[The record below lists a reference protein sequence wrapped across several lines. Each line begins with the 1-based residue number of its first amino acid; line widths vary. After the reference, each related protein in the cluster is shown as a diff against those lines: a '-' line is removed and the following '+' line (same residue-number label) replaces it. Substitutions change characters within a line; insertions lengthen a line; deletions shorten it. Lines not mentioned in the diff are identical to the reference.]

1 MSVDIKFTFFI
12 HQINKSKI
20 MQERL
25 RLLDQH
31 RLASLNKALEAIRTP
46 GAVGFLTK
54 HVPDFYASISPGDEQ
69 VARQLVIDAFTLLGE
84 TTKSPT
90 PTIALE
96 SAAEVIYKDIFKQEA
111 PDFWF
116 TPIHHR
122 YKTEGKPERV
132 IPVLASYFKGNR
144 VLDVGGGS
152 GYLSMQLQKAGYSP
166 ALTDVLDYRAE
177 ETQSLS
183 FKLMTSPTQLPYDD
197 DQFDSA
203 FFFEVLHHVDDSRHI
218 PLLTEAGRVA
228 KRVIIIENVY
238 GTMNHPLLR
247 IDHEHEDSSPTADY
261 LLMPP
266 EHQLKTLMLMDYYV
280 NIASKGIIDMNIPF
294 RFKTIGEWLSLFDTA
309 GLEPVS
315 IAQIGFFRNTL
326 NRNFQ
331 LYFILDKKE

>member
-1 MSVDIKFTFFI
+1 
-12 HQINKSKI
+12 

-25 RLLDQH
+25 KFPDRHQ
-31 RLASLNKALEAIRTP
+31 LASLNKALEAIRTP
-46 GAVGFLTK
+46 EIVGFLTK

-69 VARQLVIDAFTLLGE
+69 VARQLVIDAFAVLGE

-90 PTIALE
+90 PIVALE
-96 SAAEVIYKDIFKQEA
+96 SAAEVIYRDIFRKEA

-132 IPVLASYFKGNR
+132 LPALASHFKGNR

-152 GYLSMQLQKAGYSP
+152 GYLSMGLQRVGYSA

-177 ETQSLS
+177 ETQNLP
-183 FKLMTSPTQLPYDD
+183 FKLMTSPTQLPYGD

-203 FFFEVLHHVDDSRHI
+203 FLFEVLHHVDDPHHI
-218 PLLTEAGRVA
+218 PLLTEVGRVA
-228 KRVIIIENVY
+228 KRVVIIENVY
-238 GTMNHPLLR
+238 GTMSHPLLR
-247 IDHEHEDSSPTADY
+247 VDYEHEDPSPTADY
-261 LLMPP
+261 LAMLP

-294 RFKTIGEWLSLFDTA
+294 RFKTMEEWLSLFDTA
-309 GLEPVS
+309 GLEPLG
-315 IAQIGFFRNTL
+315 ITQIGFFKNTL

-331 LYFILDKKE
+331 LYFILDRK